1 MANVVTSFE
10 ATDFSQMQA
19 QAPKPAPAVTAVAKL
34 PEKPLAPKQSTGAA
48 LTIGALLLGALYLWR
63 GK

>member
-1 MANVVTSFE
+1 
-10 ATDFSQMQA
+10 
-19 QAPKPAPAVTAVAKL
+19 VTAVAKL